1 MGWLAH
7 GELVVIETEDDRF
20 VGTAE
25 VTEHTVVVRS
35 GRVGRPVVLS
45 HENVV
50 RVTRHADL
58 ADDD

>member
-7 GELVVIETEDDRF
+7 GELVVLETEDDRF

-25 VTEHTVVVRS
+25 VTEHAVVVRS
-35 GRVGRPVVLS
+35 GRVGRPVVVP
-45 HENVV
+45 HEEVV

-58 ADDD
+58 ADDE